1 MVNVTVRLK
10 NGATVHFQVKN
21 MAEAIQRIETEYY
34 TRAKRVD
41 FEQADEQK
49 GGEP

>member
-1 MVNVTVRLK
+1 MKVTVWLK
-10 NGATVHFQVKN
+10 NGATVSFQVKN

-41 FEQADEQK
+41 FEQTDEQE
-49 GGEP
+49 GGGS